1 MYFLMGPDFI
11 YEIVAMALH
20 NLPRVLYSVRASFV
34 ICVQIAMPP
43 SIVTQLLDS
52 AKRSA
57 K

>member
-1 MYFLMGPDFI
+1 MGPDFI